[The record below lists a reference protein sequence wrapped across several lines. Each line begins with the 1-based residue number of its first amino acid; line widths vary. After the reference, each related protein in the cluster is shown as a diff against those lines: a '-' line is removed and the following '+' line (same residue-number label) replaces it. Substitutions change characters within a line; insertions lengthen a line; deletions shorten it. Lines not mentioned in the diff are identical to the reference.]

1 MLTSLRAS
9 RKEDAMSWFENQ
21 IEERREADARL
32 LEDSLVQ
39 ISGVIM
45 GERKARQLGDERM
58 ITRNN
63 IDEVLKYYGCKPV
76 EIPESITNP
85 MEQLEYALRPHGI
98 MYRMVD
104 LTKGWYRDAYG
115 PMLSRTA
122 DRTPITLIP
131 SPVSG
136 YTYNDPETG
145 ASVKVNA
152 KTAAN
157 ISEKGIVFYKPLP
170 QKKLNIADLMLYMK
184 SCITASDMAML
195 LAATFAMTI
204 IGLAMPRITKALTGP
219 VLRSGSSRALIGIAV
234 CMICVA
240 LSKQLMSSI
249 RNMVAKRF
257 DIKTSM
263 AVQSAMM
270 MRLLSLPAGFFRKYS
285 PGELRSRA
293 MSVSQLCAI
302 LLGMVMTTG
311 ISSIASLLYITQIF
325 RFAGVLVIPSLLI
338 VLITVAFSTAATY
351 VQISINRK
359 QMDLAAKESG
369 LSYAMITGV
378 QKIKLVGAE
387 KRVFARWLNL
397 YSQEAELTYNP
408 PLFIKINSVITTGI
422 TLGSNILLYY
432 LSIKGDLDQSSYFAF
447 MTAYGMV
454 MGAFLELSNLA
465 LSSAQIRPILEMA
478 EPFLK
483 AEPESSEGKEA
494 VTSISG
500 GVVMDH
506 VSFRYSEDMPYILN
520 DMSLSVKPGEY
531 VAIVGK
537 TGCGK
542 STLMRLILGFEKPQ
556 TGAIYF
562 DGKDLNS
569 LDPATLRRKIGT
581 VMQSSGLFQ
590 GDIYSNIVITDPELT
605 LDDAWDAA
613 EKAGIADDIRR
624 MPMGMYTVISEGQG
638 GISGGQRQRIMIAR
652 AIAPKPK
659 LLLFDE
665 ATSALDNKTQKQ
677 VSDALDKM
685 GCTRI
690 VIAHRL
696 STIRHCDRILVLDG
710 GRIIEDGNYD
720 ELIAKG
726 GFFAELVE
734 RQRLDAPESA

>member
-1 MLTSLRAS
+1 
-9 RKEDAMSWFENQ
+9 MSWFENQ
-21 IEERREADARL
+21 IEERREADGRL

-39 ISGVIM
+39 VSGVIM
-45 GERKARQLGDERM
+45 GERKARRLGDERL
-58 ITRNN
+58 ITRNA
-63 IDEVLKYYGCKPV
+63 IDEVLKYYHCKPV
-76 EIPESITNP
+76 EIPESISEP

-98 MYRMVD
+98 MYRTVD
-104 LTKGWYRDAYG
+104 LTKGWFRDAYG
-115 PMLSRTA
+115 PILSRTA
-122 DRTPITLIP
+122 DGAPVALIP
-131 SPVSG
+131 SPVNG
-136 YTYNDPETG
+136 YTYKDPDSGNVVIVT
-145 ASVKVNA
+145 A
-152 KTAAN
+152 KTAES
-157 ISEKGIVFYKPLP
+157 ISDKGIVLYKPLP
-170 QKKLNIADLMLYMK
+170 QKKLNIADLVLYMK
-184 SCITASDMAML
+184 SCITPADILML
-195 LAATFAMTI
+195 TAATFAMTL

-219 VLRSGSSRALIGIAV
+219 VLESGSSRALIGIAV

-240 LSKQLMSSI
+240 LSSQLMSSV
-249 RNMVAKRF
+249 RGMVAKRF
-257 DIKTSM
+257 DTKTSM
-263 AVQSAMM
+263 AVESAMM
-270 MRLLSLPAGFFRKYS
+270 MRLLSLPANFFRKYS

-302 LLGMVMTTG
+302 FLGMVMTTG
-311 ISSIASLLYITQIF
+311 LSSLMSLLYVTQIL
-325 RFAGVLVIPSLLI
+325 RFASVLVIPSLIIML
-338 VLITVAFSTAATY
+338 VTVAFSWAATF
-351 VQISINRK
+351 VQIGINRK
-359 QMDLAAKESG
+359 EMDLAARESG
-369 LSYAMITGV
+369 MSYAMISGV

-387 KRVFARWLNL
+387 KRVFARWLKL
-397 YSQEAELTYNP
+397 YSQEAELTYDP
-408 PLFIKINSVITTGI
+408 PMFIKINGVITTGI
-422 TLGSNILLYY
+422 TLASNIVLYY
-432 LSIKGDLDQSSYFAF
+432 LSIKSGISQSSYFAF

-454 MGAFLELSNLA
+454 MGAFIELSSLA
-465 LSSAQIRPILEMA
+465 LSAAEIKPILEMA
-478 EPFLK
+478 EPFLN
-483 AEPESSEGKEA
+483 AEPETAENKEA

-500 GVVMDH
+500 GVMMDH
-506 VSFRYSEDMPYILN
+506 VSFRYSDDTPYILK
-520 DMSLSVKPGEY
+520 DISLRIKPGEY

-542 STLMRLILGFEKPQ
+542 STLMRLLLGFEKPE

-569 LDPATLRRKIGT
+569 LDPRTLRRKIGT

-605 LDDAWDAA
+605 LDDAWEAA

-624 MPMGMYTVISEGQG
+624 MPMGMYTIISEGQG

-659 LLLFDE
+659 LLMFDE

-710 GRIIEDGNYD
+710 GHIIEDGSYE
-720 ELIAKG
+720 ELIAEG

-734 RQRLDAPESA
+734 RQRLDAVTNM